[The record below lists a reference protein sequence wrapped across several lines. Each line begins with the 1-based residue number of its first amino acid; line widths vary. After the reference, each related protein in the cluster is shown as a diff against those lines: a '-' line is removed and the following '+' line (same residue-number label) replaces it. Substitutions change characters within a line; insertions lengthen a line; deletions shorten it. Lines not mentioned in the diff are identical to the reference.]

1 MGGRKRIMK
10 RAELIFTRP
19 LELQATA
26 PAEARGVP
34 RDQARLM
41 VSSASDQHEH
51 AHFYDLARFLNP
63 GDLLVVN
70 DSATLAASLPATGM
84 VGDFIVNFATDFGN
98 GTWLVEPR
106 WSTSQPGPLPL
117 SAGEELVVAGLK
129 TRLVA
134 TYPGLPRLWFAQVEG
149 DAYAA
154 MKRVGAPIRY
164 GYVQESYP
172 LSTYQTVFARQTSEA
187 SMRGSAEMPS
197 AAYPFT
203 ERVVNDLRAR
213 GIQIAAITLHTGV
226 SSLEVETEI
235 VEEHPL
241 YPEPFT
247 VSEATAEA
255 VNAARRE
262 GRRVIAT
269 GTTVVR
275 ALESAWNGHEVA
287 PHHAFTRLYIHPQR
301 GVHVIDGLITGL
313 HDPVTSHLAM
323 LYTIASQDL
332 IRSAY
337 QEAVS
342 EGYLWHEFGDS
353 HLILPE
359 RAPAS
364 VPTRWMGVSTHN
376 G

>member
-1 MGGRKRIMK
+1 MK
-10 RAELIFTRP
+10 RAELVFSRP

-41 VSSASDQHEH
+41 VSTGSRH
-51 AHFYDLARFLNP
+51 AHAQLFDLSRFLNP

-70 DSATLAASLPATGM
+70 DSATLPASLPASGAP
-84 VGDFIVNFATDFGN
+84 GAFIVNFATDFGN

-117 SAGEELVVAGLK
+117 RPGEQIEVGG
-129 TRLVA
+129 LVA
-134 TYPGLPRLWFAQVEG
+134 HLVAQYPGLPRLWFARVEG
-149 DAYAA
+149 DVRAT
-154 MKRVGAPIRY
+154 MERVGAPIRY
-164 GYVQESYP
+164 GYVEQAYP
-172 LSTYQTVFARQTSEA
+172 LATYQTVFAQTP
-187 SMRGSAEMPS
+187 GSAEMPS

-203 ERVVNDLRAR
+203 ERVVHDLRAR
-213 GIQIAAITLHTGV
+213 GVQVANITLHTGV
-226 SSLEVETEI
+226 SSLEVESEI

-241 YPEPFT
+241 YPEPFA
-247 VSEATAEA
+247 VSAAAAAA
-255 VNAARRE
+255 VNAARKE
-262 GRRVIAT
+262 GRRIVAT

-275 ALESAWNGHEVA
+275 ALESAWNGHEVVA
-287 PHHAFTRLYIHPQR
+287 KRGFTRLYIHPQR
-301 GVHVIDGLITGL
+301 GVNVVDGLITGL

-323 LYTIASQDL
+323 LYTIAGQDL

-337 QEAVS
+337 DEAVR
-342 EGYLWHEFGDS
+342 ERYLWHEFGDS

-359 RAPAS
+359 RKVKTA
-364 VPTRWMGVSTHN
+364 TGQWQGVSLHA

>member
-1 MGGRKRIMK
+1 MK
-10 RAELIFTRP
+10 RAELIYDRP
-19 LELQATA
+19 LQLQATA
-26 PAEARGVP
+26 PAEARGLP
-34 RDQARLM
+34 RDYARLM
-41 VSSASDQHEH
+41 VSTAADKHEH
-51 AHFYDLARFLNP
+51 AHFFDFARFLNP

-70 DSATLAASLPATGM
+70 DSATLPASLPACNDGL
-84 VGDFIVNFATDFGN
+84 GDFIVNFATDFGN

-117 SAGEELVVAGLK
+117 RPGEDIEIAGLSA
-129 TRLVA
+129 RLIA
-134 TYPGLPRLWFAQVEG
+134 TYPGLPRLWFAQIDG
-149 DAYAA
+149 DVRAA
-154 MKRVGAPIRY
+154 MARTGAPIRY
-164 GYVQESYP
+164 GYVNEAFP
-172 LSTYQTVFARQTSEA
+172 LETYQTVFAKNP
-187 SMRGSAEMPS
+187 GSAEMPS

-213 GIQIAAITLHTGV
+213 GVQIAAITLHTGV
-226 SSLEVETEI
+226 SSLEVEAEI

-247 VSEATAEA
+247 VSDATAQA
-255 VNAARRE
+255 VNAAKRE
-262 GRRVIAT
+262 GRRVVAV

-287 PHHAFTRLYIHPQR
+287 ARHGMTRLYIHPQR
-301 GVHVIDGLITGL
+301 GVNVIEGLVTGL

-323 LYTIASQDL
+323 LYTIAGQDL
-332 IRSAY
+332 IRAAY
-337 QEAVS
+337 EEAVK

-359 RAPAS
+359 CKPAEAQG
-364 VPTRWMGVSTHN
+364 RWMGVSLAR

>member
-1 MGGRKRIMK
+1 MK
-10 RAELIFTRP
+10 RAELIFSRP
-19 LELQATA
+19 RELQATA
-26 PAEARGVP
+26 PAEARGVS

-41 VSSASDQHEH
+41 VSTGDHHQHTQ
-51 AHFYDLARFLNP
+51 FFDIARYLDP
-63 GDLLVVN
+63 GDLLIVN
-70 DSATLAASLPATGM
+70 DSATLPASLPASGTPG
-84 VGDFIVNFATDFGN
+84 VFIVNFASDFGN

-117 SAGEELVVAGLK
+117 SAGEQIEVAGIS

-134 TYPGLPRLWFAQVEG
+134 SYPGLPRLWFAQVDG
-149 DAYAA
+149 DVRAA
-154 MKRVGAPIRY
+154 MNRVGAPIRY
-164 GYVQESYP
+164 GYVSEAYP
-172 LSTYQTVFARQTSEA
+172 LSTYQTVFARQHGGL
-187 SMRGSAEMPS
+187 RGSAEMPS

-213 GIQIAAITLHTGV
+213 GVQIAPITLHTGV
-226 SSLEVETEI
+226 SSLEVEAEV

-247 VSEATAEA
+247 VSAATAQE
-255 VNAARRE
+255 VNAAKRE
-262 GRRVIAT
+262 GRRIIAT
-269 GTTVVR
+269 GTTCVR
-275 ALESAWNGHEVA
+275 ALESAWNGHEVTA
-287 PHHAFTRLYIHPQR
+287 RHAFTRLYIHPQR
-301 GVHVIDGLITGL
+301 GVNVIDGLITGL

-323 LYTIASQDL
+323 LYTIAGQDL

-337 QEAVS
+337 QEAVR

-359 RAPAS
+359 RQLQKSGRAW
-364 VPTRWMGVSTHN
+364 TGVATYP

>member
-1 MGGRKRIMK
+1 MK
-10 RAELIFTRP
+10 RSELVFARP
-19 LELQATA
+19 RELQATA

-41 VSSASDQHEH
+41 VSAGGKHEH
-51 AHFYDLARFLNP
+51 ARFHDLARFLNP

-70 DSATLAASLPATGM
+70 DSATLPASLPAAGAP
-84 VGDFIVNFATDFGN
+84 GGFIVNFATDFGG

-117 SAGEELVVAGLK
+117 GAGDEIEVAGLSV
-129 TRLVA
+129 RLIA
-134 TYPGLPRLWFAQVEG
+134 PYPGLPRLWFVYVDG
-149 DAYAA
+149 DVHAA
-154 MKRVGAPIRY
+154 MRRVGAPIRY
-164 GYVQESYP
+164 GYVEQAYP
-172 LSTYQTVFARQTSEA
+172 LSVYQTVFSRNP
-187 SMRGSAEMPS
+187 GSAEMPS

-247 VSEATAEA
+247 VSASAADA

-262 GRRVIAT
+262 GRRVVAV

-275 ALESAWNGHEVA
+275 ALESAWNGHEVTSR
-287 PHHAFTRLYIHPQR
+287 HGFTRLYVHPAR
-301 GVHVIDGLITGL
+301 GVHVVDGLITGL

-323 LYTIASQDL
+323 LYTIAGQDV

-337 QEAVS
+337 DEAVG

-359 RAPAS
+359 RVPAAS
-364 VPTRWMGVSTHN
+364 NRLWTGVTLN
-376 G
+376 PG